1 MKNILTHSYNI
12 FYNIKS
18 QMQFLRNTREFFT
31 PVLTQTAFLERG
43 VLTPDEFVK
52 ACDHFIA
59 CFPSWEWCS
68 GDPKGICN
76 YLPKNKQFLI
86 TRRVPSYHRVVQNDK
101 TVISESTVEC
111 DWQDTMIYNPDDS
124 SEKNMQ
130 HIDDIEDLET
140 MSCNIIKCRRYD
152 ISITYDKYYQTP
164 RCWLTGVN
172 EDGNP
177 LTVDELFMDIIK
189 DYADKTVTIE
199 SHPHL
204 FTPHIYIHPCR
215 HAQVMKHM
223 IDNMINNENTPRV
236 EQYMFLF
243 IKFIQSVIPTIEYDY
258 TTDVQI

>member
-1 MKNILTHSYNI
+1 
-12 FYNIKS
+12 
-18 QMQFLRNTREFFT
+18 MQLLRNAREFFT

-52 ACDHFIA
+52 ACDHFIS

-68 GDPKGICN
+68 GDPKGTCN

-86 TRRVPSYHRVVQNDK
+86 TRRVPSYHRVLQNDQMGILEN
-101 TVISESTVEC
+101 TIEH
-111 DWQDTMIYNPDDS
+111 DWQDATIYNKNNPDENITQNNVSNMGCLNFDDLDDLDDS
-124 SEKNMQ
+124 VTTNN
-130 HIDDIEDLET
+130 
-140 MSCNIIKCRRYD
+140 NIIKCRRYD
-152 ISITYDKYYQTP
+152 VSITYDKYYQTP

-199 SHPHL
+199 LHPHL

-223 IDNMINNENTPRV
+223 IDNIIQHGNEPRV
-236 EQYMFLF
+236 EQYMLIFV
-243 IKFIQSVIPTIEYDY
+243 KFIQSVIPTIEYDY
-258 TTDVQI
+258 TASAQI